1 MSNVEMFIAHVRCPA
16 CKVRAEVIVEY
27 GAQLQDGDAET
38 AAIRLK
44 IKQHPGAAYLPPA
57 PPRRRRGPTPYRLFD
72 ARELAAG
79 EGFDDD

>member
-27 GAQLQDGDAET
+27 GAQLQMDAET

-44 IKQHPGAAYLPPA
+44 IKQHPAPHTCHQPRLGDDEDQPP
-57 PPRRRRGPTPYRLFD
+57 RLFD